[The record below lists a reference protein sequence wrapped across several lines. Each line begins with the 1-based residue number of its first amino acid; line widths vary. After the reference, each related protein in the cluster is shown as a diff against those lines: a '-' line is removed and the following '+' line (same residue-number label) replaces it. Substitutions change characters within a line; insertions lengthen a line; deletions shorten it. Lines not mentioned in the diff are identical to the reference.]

1 MGAKGSG
8 PGRLDLRVPA
18 ADAGARLAD
27 ALERW
32 LATALGRPVPRARVR
47 ALVAAGQVRVDGAV
61 PRGAGRPLR
70 AGQRVQAVV
79 RPDLL
84 RPRAERTD
92 RPFRLTER
100 AVLFRDDALLA
111 VDKPAG
117 LPTHA
122 TADPNRPSL
131 VAHVERSLRELG
143 RSSYVGVHQRLDRD
157 TSGVV
162 LFATD
167 ERANAGLARAFE
179 ERRVEK
185 TYVAL
190 VARPPVV
197 PGGPLVVRRPVGSRD
212 RRKAST
218 VGDEGAKP
226 AETEVV
232 VREVLADALLVEA
245 RPRTGR
251 RHQVR
256 VHLAHAGMPIL
267 GDPLYGDAGGRAPR
281 LMLHARR
288 LALPHPLTGEPLVI
302 ESPLPEDFVSLLARL
317 RTTAG
322 KSG

>member
-1 MGAKGSG
+1 MGAKGER
-8 PGRLDLRVPA
+8 GRRLSVRVPPA
-18 ADAGARLAD
+18 EAGARLAD
-27 ALERW
+27 ALGRW
-32 LATALGRPVPRARVR
+32 LSAAVGRPVPRARVR
-47 ALVAAGQVRVDGAV
+47 ALLQSGGVRVDGEV
-61 PRGAGRPLR
+61 VRGAGQPLR
-70 AGQRVQAVV
+70 AGQRVDAAV

-84 RPRAERTD
+84 LRRSERTD
-92 RPFRLTER
+92 QPFRLTAR
-100 AVLFRDDALLA
+100 AVLYSDDALLA
-111 VDKPAG
+111 VDKPPG
-117 LPTHA
+117 IPTHA
-122 TADPNRPSL
+122 TADPSRPSL
-131 VAHVERSLRELG
+131 VAHVEGYLRALG
-143 RSSYVGVHQRLDRD
+143 RDPYVAVHQRLDRD

-190 VARPPVV
+190 VARPRVV
-197 PGGPLVVRRPVGSRD
+197 PSAPLVVRRPVGAAPGRQGRTS
-212 RRKAST
+212 
-218 VGDEGAKP
+218 GGEGAKP

-267 GDPLYGDAGGRAPR
+267 GDPLYGEAGGRARR

-288 LALPHPLTGEPLVI
+288 LVLPHPLTGDPLVV
-302 ESPLPEDFVSLLARL
+302 ESPLPGDFADLLARL
-317 RTTAG
+317 RDG
-322 KSG
+322 RR